1 MFISFEGLDGCGKT
15 TQARLLKER
24 YEADGNKVLLLR
36 EPGGTLIG
44 EKIRNILL
52 DNSHTRLIPRTE
64 ILLFSAARAQL
75 VDEIILPALQ
85 QGSIVLCD
93 RYVDS
98 TTAYQGY
105 GRGLQLDAVSFIND
119 FATEHLL
126 PDITFFI
133 DIPIAE
139 TIHRRNTSRLIADRM
154 EDAEMSFF
162 QCLYNGFHWLH
173 KKEPQR
179 FIRIDGMKTIEDIHA
194 EIWTILQ
201 KRFA

>member
-85 QGSIVLCD
+85 QGSIVLCE
-93 RYVDS
+93 R
-98 TTAYQGY
+98 
-105 GRGLQLDAVSFIND
+105 
-119 FATEHLL
+119 
-126 PDITFFI
+126 
-133 DIPIAE
+133 
-139 TIHRRNTSRLIADRM
+139 
-154 EDAEMSFF
+154 
-162 QCLYNGFHWLH
+162 
-173 KKEPQR
+173 
-179 FIRIDGMKTIEDIHA
+179 
-194 EIWTILQ
+194 
-201 KRFA
+201 